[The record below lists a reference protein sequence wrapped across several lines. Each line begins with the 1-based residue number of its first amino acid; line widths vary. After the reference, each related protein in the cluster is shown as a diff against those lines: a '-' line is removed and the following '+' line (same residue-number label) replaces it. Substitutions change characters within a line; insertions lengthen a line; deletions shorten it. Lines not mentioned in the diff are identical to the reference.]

1 MEPWG
6 REKNP
11 MLTLDEFT
19 PSDMD
24 YKYFLGLG
32 VDQLYIY
39 IDRYSISISKCL
51 TTQGSQIQRQVLQDG
66 VLRAFRGGSRRSF
79 FRRVRDGHWTDGL
92 NIDQYSQ
99 YKYIYIQEALALDSQ
114 LIYIYIKM

>member
-99 YKYIYIQEALALDSQ
+99 YKYIYIYTGGFGLRFSA
-114 LIYIYIKM
+114 YIYI